1 MTTRH
6 DVDRHRDLLKLYAA
20 ISDAKEAKRHV
31 PCLSWIGDL
40 WLSDQTAD
48 QRQAAQAC
56 QACAVIESCRTY
68 VSTHKETDGVWAGL
82 TPIARGEERTK
93 PKTRTRRKKGKP

>member
-6 DVDRHRDLLKLYAA
+6 NIDRHRDLLKLYAA

-31 PCLSWIGDL
+31 PCLSWIGDM

-48 QRQAAQAC
+48 QRQAAEAC
-56 QACAVIESCRTY
+56 QACAVIDKCRGYIAAHRES
-68 VSTHKETDGVWAGL
+68 DGVWAGL
-82 TPIARGEERTK
+82 TAIDRGEERTNSK
-93 PKTRTRRKKGKP
+93 ARTGRRKQE